1 MIGNISTIE
10 RIGNDILAYTART
23 ISTLRVDPSS
33 VNLHKLNVFFR
44 AIVFMPDDIAAG
56 AATISSL
63 RSDLGGEDVD
73 NGEGEG
79 HVA

>member
-23 ISTLRVDPSS
+23 ISTLRVG
-33 VNLHKLNVFFR
+33 
-44 AIVFMPDDIAAG
+44 DIAAG

-63 RSDLGGEDVD
+63 RSDLGGLDVD
-73 NGEGEG
+73 NGEGEE